1 MLTIN
6 VAYSA
11 ANAEL
16 AEQLV
21 RDLSGT
27 GIRFDLLTPSPGQL
41 PGQFAALLQSQ
52 TEPIMMLITDNFLK
66 DEHCMSGMLHAL
78 RSLQRQQSL
87 FLVVA
92 DGKENNKPVP
102 TEYERMVNAIRYM
115 NYWQDIYLKLIENA
129 QHANDTV
136 ERAQVETHME
146 TIRDIS
152 VETGD
157 FIKLLREAN
166 PVHWPDL
173 QQNHYEHFFRQY
185 NLMDRHLEFRKS
197 VPDLSTPD
205 MPLSVPSI
213 PMEEA
218 KPSELHI
225 PMEPLPSPSAPI
237 VAMPPIFFPGPMV
250 PMPVPEDDRLMPL
263 YDDEALIL
271 ENLPDTDYA
280 DPSDKPFLVEEP
292 QAPRAQA
299 ELSVVYPQED
309 TDQAVADAHFWFERG
324 DVERGLD
331 AYRESIARQPQ
342 NASLRTAFL
351 RDLLAYGHDPEAANL
366 QLEVLHEQGLPEVNS
381 YELMGD
387 IAVERGDYLFAK
399 YCWDRVAELKPDATG
414 IFRKL
419 GLLTSEQLSEY
430 KETAVHYLRKAI
442 ERQEG
447 NAKVFHRLAALLWDN
462 GQQDAETL
470 GLLEQA
476 TVADPNWPQAW
487 MDLADANR
495 HLNRPA
501 EALHAYQKAIAL
513 LPEWQTPERDALFFI
528 PAPETAPMELEV
540 HAGEPEPILQPSEAP
555 EATSAPLPVPER
567 PTGVLTVLITGATSG
582 IGLATADLFARN
594 GHRVVLVGR
603 REDRLHELKKH
614 FSDYYRNPEV
624 LLVPLDVRDAAAVEK
639 AFTHLPEAWQEI
651 DVLINNAG
659 LAKGLAPIHEG
670 DLAHWDA
677 MIDTNIKGLL
687 YVTRCIA
694 PGMVARRRGHI
705 INTGSSAGKEV
716 YKNGNVYCATKFAV
730 NALTQGMRID
740 LHEYNIRVSQVS
752 PGHVEDTEFA
762 LTRFDGDARRAR
774 IYDDFQPLKAV
785 DVADAIYFMATRPLH
800 VNVQDIWL
808 YSTQQ
813 AASTVINRSGRDD

>member
-1 MLTIN
+1 MNTIN
-6 VAYSA
+6 IAYSA
-11 ANAEL
+11 ANADL
-16 AEQLV
+16 AHQLV
-21 RDLSGT
+21 HDLQGA
-27 GIRFDLLTPSPGQL
+27 GIHFDLLTPPPGSL

-52 TEPIMMLITDNFLK
+52 TEPILMLITDNFLK
-66 DEHCMSGMLHAL
+66 DEHCMSGMLQAA
-78 RSLQRQQSL
+78 RSMQRHQSL

-92 DGKENNKPVP
+92 DGKEDNKPVP

-115 NYWQDIYLKLIENA
+115 NYWQDIYLHLIENA
-129 QHANDTV
+129 QHADDTV
-136 ERAQVETHME
+136 EREQVEAHME

-152 VETGD
+152 METGD

-173 QQNHYEHFFRQY
+173 QSNHYESFFRQY
-185 NLMDRHLEFRKS
+185 NLMDRHLAFRVS
-197 VPDLSTPD
+197 APDTPT
-205 MPLSVPSI
+205 PVLPPVTPHI
-213 PMEEA
+213 EEA
-218 KPSELHI
+218 KPVELREDPFLRPSELAI
-225 PMEPLPSPSAPI
+225 
-237 VAMPPIFFPGPMV
+237 AMPPIFFSGPMV
-250 PMPVPEDDRLMPL
+250 PLPVPEDERLLPL
-263 YDDEALIL
+263 YDEEAHVL
-271 ENLPDTDYA
+271 ESLPDA
-280 DPSDKPFLVEEP
+280 DFSETTDKPFLVEEP
-292 QAPRAQA
+292 QTARTLP
-299 ELSVVYPQED
+299 ESSVVYPQED

-331 AYRESIARQPQ
+331 AYRESIDRQPQ
-342 NASLRTAFL
+342 NTSLRMAFL
-351 RDLLAYGHDPEAANL
+351 RDLLEYGHDPEAANL
-366 QLEVLHEQGLPEVNS
+366 QLEVLHEQGLTEVNS

-470 GLLEQA
+470 SLLEQA
-476 TVADPNWPQAW
+476 TAADPSWPQAW
-487 MDLADANR
+487 IDLADANR

-501 EALHAYQKAIAL
+501 EALLAYQKAIAL
-513 LPEWQTPERDALFFI
+513 LPEWQTPERDGLFII
-528 PAPETAPMELEV
+528 PAPETTPPAPAL
-540 HAGEPEPILQPSEAP
+540 HAIEPAPNPDPVVESETISDA
-555 EATSAPLPVPER
+555 VPASER
-567 PTGVLTVLITGATSG
+567 PNGILTVLVTGATSG

-603 REDRLHELKKH
+603 REDRLNELKNH
-614 FSDYYRNPEV
+614 FSEYYRNSEV
-624 LLVPLDVRDAAAVEK
+624 LLVPLDVRDAGAVEK
-639 AFTHLPEAWQEI
+639 ALMHLPEAWQEI

-659 LAKGLAPIHEG
+659 LAKGLSPIHEG
-670 DLAHWDA
+670 NLDHWNA

-694 PGMVARRRGHI
+694 PGMVARRKGHI

-762 LTRFDGDARRAR
+762 LTRFDGDAERAR
-774 IYDDFQPLKAV
+774 IYTDFQPLKAG
-785 DVADAIYFMATRPLH
+785 DVADAIYFMATRPAH
-800 VNVQDIWL
+800 VNVQDIWM